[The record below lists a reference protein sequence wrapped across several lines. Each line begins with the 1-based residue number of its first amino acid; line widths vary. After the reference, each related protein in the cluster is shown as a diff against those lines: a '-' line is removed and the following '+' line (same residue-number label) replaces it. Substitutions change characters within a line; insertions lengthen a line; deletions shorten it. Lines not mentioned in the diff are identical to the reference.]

1 VTVAAQVGATV
12 GRTGPR
18 GWRIWRSPAD
28 QPAWSR
34 PALLA
39 VAAIAALSYSW
50 GTAEQQP
57 EIYYA
62 AAVRSMA
69 GSWHNFFFAAFDPD
83 ATMSVDKLPGALW
96 LQALSVRAFG
106 VHIWALNLPQV
117 IEGTL
122 TVLVLFRAVR
132 RLGGVPAAMIAA
144 VVYAC
149 TPATVAL
156 NRGNV
161 SDSLLILLLVCAV
174 DAACAALLNGRI
186 RSLVVAG
193 VWVGLA
199 FQAKMLQAWLV
210 LPVLVS
216 LTVLAMPQP
225 LRRRIGGSLALV
237 GVTAAVSLSWLLVV
251 SAVPHHDRPYVDG
264 SRHDS
269 LFEQVFEYNGFSR
282 ADSSATASG
291 TTGAFAEAV
300 RKATL
305 DAGSR
310 PDRTIAG
317 AGGRAIGWLL
327 PAAAGAL
334 VLALLRTRRRPRSD
348 PLRIAALLWSGLLV
362 IDLAAFTLVNT
373 INAYYLAA
381 LTPAIAALVGI
392 GLTRADPLA
401 GSPRLS
407 APRLGLTTAAAA
419 VVGYGCWLLSPAP
432 LGVRVGAA
440 AVAATL
446 IILGGSVL
454 TWATPA
460 ALAAVLVAPTVA
472 SVATI
477 AEHGGP
483 FTTPYQAAATR
494 AVTQHGV
501 AASIA
506 AARRADAAIARTNAG
521 ARYPAAAYTSLLA
534 APLIFASGIEIL
546 PIGGFTGTTPAPTLR
561 QLTTDISQGR
571 LRTVLIVPTSDTR
584 ADWVRAHC
592 TPLPSAAAAVVRT
605 YYCAQ

>member
-1 VTVAAQVGATV
+1 VTVAAQVGSA
-12 GRTGPR
+12 GPR
-18 GWRIWRSPAD
+18 GWRIWRSPRD

-34 PALLA
+34 PALLV

-50 GTAEQQP
+50 GTADQQP

-132 RLGGVPAAMIAA
+132 RLGGAPAAMIAA

-174 DAACAALLNGRI
+174 DATCAALVNGRI
-186 RSLVVAG
+186 RCLVVAG

-216 LTVLAMPQP
+216 LTVVAMPQP
-225 LRRRIGGSLALV
+225 VRRRIGGSLALV
-237 GVTAAVSLSWLLVV
+237 GVTAVVSLSWLVVV

-291 TTGAFAEAV
+291 TTGAFAETV

-334 VLALLRTRRRPRSD
+334 ALTLLRTRRRPRSD
-348 PLRIAALLWSGLLV
+348 PLRVAALLWSGLLV

-381 LTPAIAALVGI
+381 LAPPIAALVGI
-392 GLTRADPLA
+392 GLSRAAPPA
-401 GSPRLS
+401 GSSALS
-407 APRLGLTTAAAA
+407 QHRLGLSAAAAA

-432 LGVRVGAA
+432 LGVRIGAA

-446 IILGGSVL
+446 IILGGSVR
-454 TWATPA
+454 TWATPAALA

-472 SVATI
+472 SLATI
-477 AEHGGP
+477 AEQGGP
-483 FTTPYQAAATR
+483 FTTPYQSAATR
-494 AVTQHGV
+494 AVTQRGV

-506 AARRADAAIARTNAG
+506 AAGRADAAIARANAG

-534 APLIFASGIEIL
+534 APLIWASGIEIL

-561 QLTTDISQGR
+561 QFTTDISQGR
-571 LRTVLIVPTSDTR
+571 LRTVLLVPTSDTR
-584 ADWVRAHC
+584 ADWVRTHC

-605 YYCAQ
+605 YYCG